1 MKKTL
6 VSALTTALVVGA
18 ASTTFAAANPF
29 SDVPADHWA
38 YDAVAQLAKD
48 GVVEGYGDGTY
59 RGDQQITRYEMAQ
72 MVARAMAKTDVSAA
86 DKAMIDKLAAEF
98 ADELNNLGVRVAA
111 LEKKVDNVKW
121 SGEMRYYYRS
131 QRDKSAA
138 FKTDNGS
145 DKRNKQYMN
154 LRLYADATVN
164 EHWTARAR
172 VEYKSDMNSST
183 NVTGTKNG
191 DSEMFLNRAYVEGV
205 YGNTVIDLGK
215 FPAYT
220 TVDQGMVFDD
230 ELSGAK
236 VQFGKDVKVS
246 IWGGRYN
253 YADNKGYTT
262 TVANETNTTV
272 NYQAIEIDS
281 DQAKKFTWGV
291 AYHHLQE
298 DGHDNVWEI
307 GLGYK
312 FTPTFNLKA
321 AYAKGES
328 QTGINSNQEKAYSV
342 QLNYKGA
349 NPANKGSFGIYAAYR
364 YLGGLAVIAPTYDE
378 MAAGQKGWDFGFNY
392 ALQKNIVGTLSYF
405 TGKTMGVASGAADK
419 DASTLFGQVEFF
431 F

>member
-6 VSALTTALVVGA
+6 VSALTTAIVVGA

-121 SGEMRYYYRS
+121 YGEMRYYYKS
-131 QRDKSAA
+131 NRDTS
-138 FKTDNGS
+138 KTNH
-145 DKRNKQYMN
+145 QYMN
-154 LRLYADATVN
+154 FRLKADAQVN
-164 EHWTARAR
+164 EHWTVKSR
-172 VEYKSDMNSST
+172 VEYKSDMNNSK
-183 NVTGTKNG
+183 NVTKNANTDG
-191 DSEMFLNRAYVEGV
+191 DDTSFYLNRAYAEGV

-230 ELSGAK
+230 DMSGAM

-246 IWGGRYN
+246 IWGGRYSTDAN
-253 YADNKGYTT
+253 GKHSTT
-262 TVANETNTTV
+262 TNAYSPYTV
-272 NYQAIEIDS
+272 NYQAIEVDS
-281 DQAKKFTWGV
+281 NQAKKFTWGV
-291 AYHHLQE
+291 AYHHVA
-298 DGHDNVWEI
+298 GVKTANVWEV

-312 FTPTFNLKA
+312 FTPTVALHG
-321 AYAKGES
+321 AYARSSYDSDSKDK
-328 QTGINSNQEKAYSV
+328 KAYNV

-349 NPANKGSFGIYAAYR
+349 DAAHKGSFGIFAAYR
-364 YLGGLAVIAPTYDE
+364 YLGQHTVLAPTYDE
-378 MAAGQKGWDFGFNY
+378 MTGDQKGWDFGFNY
-392 ALQKNIVGTLSYF
+392 ALQKNIVGTLAYY
-405 TGKTMGVASGAADK
+405 TGKQISTDK
-419 DASTLFGQVEFF
+419 NNSTLFGQVEFF